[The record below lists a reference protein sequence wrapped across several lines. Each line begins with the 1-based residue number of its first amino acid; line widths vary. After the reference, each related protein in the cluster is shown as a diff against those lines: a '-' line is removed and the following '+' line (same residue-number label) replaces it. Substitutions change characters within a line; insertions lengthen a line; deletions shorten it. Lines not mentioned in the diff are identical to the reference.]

1 MIKNFLSVICCVF
14 ILSCGRDSA
23 VILGPQWVEKD
34 VEVFVEI
41 RPGIPQVGMNEFL
54 VVATHKD
61 NKPAYQYI
69 VSISIKGTDNWRQS
83 IQDGYSGVYRRAIN
97 VNNPASDVLAVKLEK
112 GGDTNL
118 LYFPLQTKVNN

>member
-1 MIKNFLSVICCVF
+1 MF